1 MEMHQVRYFVAAAR
15 TLNFTRAAEECHV
28 AQPSLTRAVKLLE
41 AELGG
46 ELFRRERSL
55 THLTDFGRLMQPV
68 LSQILE
74 SALTAKVLAQ
84 SYRKQGQAPLHLA
97 ISRTIPMELLSPHFH
112 ALTAAFPR
120 VEVKVFRGAGH
131 EIMDKLKKGEV
142 ELAVAGSLGEDWERF
157 DARPLFTERF
167 TLVAHGNR
175 GLARKNA
182 VELADLSAERLL
194 SRPHCP
200 MMVQLVAILR
210 DHGIAGVPIH
220 EVTSVHDLID
230 LLKAN
235 LGVGVLPTSTRLSDE
250 LRAINVD
257 GLDLSRAVQLYTVA
271 GRQRSSA
278 GSALINLL
286 RAADW
291 SRTVH

>member
-1 MEMHQVRYFVAAAR
+1 MEMHQVRYFVAVAR
-15 TLNFTRAAEECHV
+15 RLNFTRAAEECHV

-55 THLTDFGRLMQPV
+55 THLTDFGRLMLPM

-74 SALTAKVLAQ
+74 SALTAKALAQ
-84 SYRKQGQAPLHLA
+84 SYHKQGQAPLHLA
-97 ISRTIPMELLSPHFH
+97 ISRTISMELLSPHFH
-112 ALTAAFPR
+112 ALTSAFPR
-120 VEVKVFRGAGH
+120 VEVKVFRGAAH
-131 EIMDKLKKGEV
+131 EIIDKFKKGEV
-142 ELAVAGSLGEDWERF
+142 ELAVAGCLGEDWERF
-157 DARPLFTERF
+157 DARQLFTERF
-167 TLVAHGNR
+167 TLVAHGKHE
-175 GLARKNA
+175 LARKNT

-200 MMVQLVAILR
+200 MTVQLIAVFR
-210 DHGIAGVPIH
+210 EHGIADVPSH
-220 EVTSVHDLID
+220 EVASVNDLID

-235 LGVGVLPTSTRLSDE
+235 LGIGILPTATRLPDE

-257 GLDLSRAVQLYTVA
+257 GLELSRSVQLYTVA
-271 GRQRSSA
+271 GRPRSSA
-278 GSALINLL
+278 ASALINLL

-291 SRTVH
+291 SRAVH